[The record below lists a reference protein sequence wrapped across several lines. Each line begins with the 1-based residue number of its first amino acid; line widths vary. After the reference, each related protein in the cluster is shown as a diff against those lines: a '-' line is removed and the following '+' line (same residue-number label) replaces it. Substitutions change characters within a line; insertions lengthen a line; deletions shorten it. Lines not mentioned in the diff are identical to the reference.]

1 MTSFPAQRLGLK
13 DRGLIFEGNWADVVI
28 FDPNK
33 VRDTATFEDPYQLPE
48 GIPYVIVNGVI
59 VIENGKKNKKA
70 PGKVIRR
77 V

>member
-13 DRGLIFEGNWADVVI
+13 DRGLIIEGNWADLVI
-28 FDPNK
+28 FDADK

-48 GIPYVIVNGVI
+48 GIPYVIVNGVT

-70 PGKVIRR
+70 PGTVIRR
-77 V
+77 A